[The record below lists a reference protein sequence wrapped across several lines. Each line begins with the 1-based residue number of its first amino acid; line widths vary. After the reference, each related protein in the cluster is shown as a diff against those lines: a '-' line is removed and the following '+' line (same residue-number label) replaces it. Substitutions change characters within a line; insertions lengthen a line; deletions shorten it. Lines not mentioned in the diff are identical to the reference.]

1 MLCICFVKSFRNTN
15 HNVLS
20 NLKKRLQNDIA
31 FLENLMCSCTEDRAM
46 AAKLQF
52 NSLLYSLSIKIENM
66 YLHKGQFP
74 ITIQAYEITGDKEF
88 FIAEQM
94 VNSQA
99 EIETFS
105 NKYAGKL
112 IKAKA
117 LLTTKTTSTTST
129 GRHNRKSS
137 AATIFIVILII
148 LIILIAIGFY
158 TGWIQR
164 TTGITL

>member
-1 MLCICFVKSFRNTN
+1 
-15 HNVLS
+15 
-20 NLKKRLQNDIA
+20 
-31 FLENLMCSCTEDRAM
+31 
-46 AAKLQF
+46 
-52 NSLLYSLSIKIENM
+52 M

-74 ITIQAYEITGDKEF
+74 IIIQAYEITGDKEF

-112 IKAKA
+112 IKAKS
-117 LLTTKTTSTTST
+117 LSTTKTSTTST
-129 GRHNRKSS
+129 SSTRKYSGKSS
-137 AATIFIVILII
+137 AATIFIVILVI

>member
-1 MLCICFVKSFRNTN
+1 
-15 HNVLS
+15 
-20 NLKKRLQNDIA
+20 
-31 FLENLMCSCTEDRAM
+31 
-46 AAKLQF
+46 
-52 NSLLYSLSIKIENM
+52 M

-74 ITIQAYEITGDKEF
+74 ITIQAYEISGDKEL

-112 IKAKA
+112 IKAKS
-117 LLTTKTTSTTST
+117 LSTTKTSTTST
-129 GRHNRKSS
+129 RTSNRKSS
-137 AATIFIVILII
+137 AATIFIVVLII